1 MIKEREL
8 VTLAVLTEYDT
19 PYVLYAHAE
28 NALAAGLSREQI
40 QQAVHGKVPGGLD
53 EQEAMVQLRRPMQDE
68 EYDEAVGILGRERIA
83 GLVHIASLYIYAV
96 MLTNIG
102 SDGDVPPTKEGS
114 FIATKNPALGE
125 WVSWGRMLHTDKAAC
140 MSLLP
145 YVGDTSLLAYVR
157 VNITPKIEIT
167 SLVSCLGLLPVLS

>member
-1 MIKEREL
+1 MARFPAIPADERTLSTDFIKAFDKPSLTRL
-8 VTLAVLTEYDT
+8 HSWNGTMLLARSWVLMLLCLLTEYDT

-40 QQAVHGKVPGGLD
+40 QQAVHGRVPGGLD
-53 EQEAMVQLRRPMQDE
+53 EQERMVQLWRPMQDE

-125 WVSWGRMLHTDKAAC
+125 WVSWGGCCIQIKLRA
-140 MSLLP
+140 
-145 YVGDTSLLAYVR
+145 
-157 VNITPKIEIT
+157 
-167 SLVSCLGLLPVLS
+167 